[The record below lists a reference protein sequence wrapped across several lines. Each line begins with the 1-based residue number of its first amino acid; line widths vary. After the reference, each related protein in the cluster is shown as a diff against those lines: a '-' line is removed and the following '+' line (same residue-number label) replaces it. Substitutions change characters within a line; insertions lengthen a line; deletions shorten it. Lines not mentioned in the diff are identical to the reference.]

1 MTAGKSLLRFY
12 RAFFGDKAMY
22 GMKSLSVC
30 VLIVLLGNVFL
41 SAHAQAPAAVTS
53 ATERVAAEKSVL
65 TESSRQAFKPEAA
78 SADFCRCVGEGD
90 NSMSKKIE
98 QALAA
103 PLHKAGLDYAD
114 QPLQDVVTQL
124 SDEYG
129 IPIHVS
135 KTALKD
141 AGISTD
147 APVSV
152 SIHNISLRSALRLML
167 KSLQLAYVIQDEV
180 LFITTP
186 EDAENDLKVCVYDVR
201 RIAGDKGELTP
212 LMDTISGCVAKET
225 WAKNGKG
232 IAEICSPQPGFLVIT
247 QTQAVH
253 NDIRH
258 LLTTLDDM
266 RRDHQSD
273 VGGAPT
279 KAAKGDSADRRIPA
293 SQSPSGAPRKG
304 AESGKPV
311 QSDAAELNPF
321 GG

>member
-1 MTAGKSLLRFY
+1 MN
-12 RAFFGDKAMY
+12 
-22 GMKSLSVC
+22 GMKPLFVW
-30 VLIVLLGNVFL
+30 VLVFL
-41 SAHAQAPAAVTS
+41 IENGPSSIYAQTRGAAAPKQTAS
-53 ATERVAAEKSVL
+53 PSDRVPAEKSVL
-65 TESSRQAFKPEAA
+65 AESSKQAAKPEAVA
-78 SADFCRCVGEGD
+78 ADFCRCVGEGD

-103 PLHKAGLDYAD
+103 PLHKPGLDYTD

-147 APVSV
+147 APVTV

-186 EDAENDLKVCVYDVR
+186 EDVENDLKVCVYDVR
-201 RIAGDKGELTP
+201 RIAGDKGALTP
-212 LMDTISGCVAKET
+212 LMDTISACVAKET

-232 IAEICSPQPGFLVIT
+232 IAEIRSPQPGFLVIT

-266 RRDHQSD
+266 RRDQQSD
-273 VGGAPT
+273 VGGTPT
-279 KAAKGDSADRRIPA
+279 KATGGSADRRTPA
-293 SQSPSGAPRKG
+293 SPAPGGVPRKG

-311 QSDAAELNPF
+311 QSDAAEDNPF
-321 GG
+321 SG